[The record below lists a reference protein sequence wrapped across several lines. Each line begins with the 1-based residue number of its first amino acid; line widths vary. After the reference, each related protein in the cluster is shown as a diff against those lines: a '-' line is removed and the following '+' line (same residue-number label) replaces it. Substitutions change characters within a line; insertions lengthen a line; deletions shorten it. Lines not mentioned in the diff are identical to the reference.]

1 MDRVLYLFDRHRDK
15 SAVIAASVDW
25 SAAFDRQDPTLAI
38 KSFIEIGVRPSII
51 PILVSYLSG
60 RKMKVRF
67 NGEES
72 ETLSLIGGGPQGT
85 LIGQIMYLVQTN
97 ENENHLD
104 AEDRFKY
111 IDDLTI
117 IQIISLAGLLTNY
130 DFHNHVAS
138 DVGIG
143 QEFLPPTSY
152 ETQEQL
158 NTISQWTEDNLMRI
172 NEKNATT

>member
-1 MDRVLYLFDRHRDK
+1 
-15 SAVIAASVDW
+15 
-25 SAAFDRQDPTLAI
+25 
-38 KSFIEIGVRPSII
+38 
-51 PILVSYLSG
+51 
-60 RKMKVRF
+60 
-67 NGEES
+67 
-72 ETLSLIGGGPQGT
+72 
-85 LIGQIMYLVQTN
+85 MYLVQTN
-97 ENENHLD
+97 ENANHLD
-104 AEDRFKY
+104 PEDRFKY

-158 NTISQWTEDNLMRI
+158 NTISQWTEANLMKI
-172 NEKNATT
+172 NEKKCNYMIFSRAKVDFVTRLTMNNNYIQ